1 MVVVRDEI
9 VVGVFVIWHQVASKM
24 IVTFQLDLVRV
35 DCILRHQ
42 EILSIDSDSNF
53 VLVVLRGGQLSLV
66 LAQLQLLARLL
77 VRGRRTAHMGV
88 KTGIGVQVV
97 AVRHIALIVGV
108 LQLLVTTMRV
118 QIEVVT

>member
-77 VRGRRTAHMGV
+77 VRG
-88 KTGIGVQVV
+88 
-97 AVRHIALIVGV
+97 
-108 LQLLVTTMRV
+108 
-118 QIEVVT
+118 